1 MDEMMASVIL
11 RYVYV
16 AMPQPE
22 ETAMNEHTSMLV
34 GAPHVT
40 HPSLPLPCVTILPLP
55 LLYLTSQFDRLG
67 DPYA

>member
-34 GAPHVT
+34 GAPRPPP
-40 HPSLPLPCVTILPLP
+40 PSDAEGGGGKTP
-55 LLYLTSQFDRLG
+55 
-67 DPYA
+67 

>member
-34 GAPHVT
+34 GAPR
-40 HPSLPLPCVTILPLP
+40 PPPPLMRRGEGEKPRSII
-55 LLYLTSQFDRLG
+55 SSKKRGFWG
-67 DPYA
+67 G

>member
-34 GAPHVT
+34 GAPRP
-40 HPSLPLPCVTILPLP
+40 PSDAEGGRGKNPVA
-55 LLYLTSQFDRLG
+55 SSNR
-67 DPYA
+67 

>member
-34 GAPHVT
+34 GAPRPP
-40 HPSLPLPCVTILPLP
+40 PSDAEGGGGKTP
-55 LLYLTSQFDRLG
+55 
-67 DPYA
+67 